1 MGRHS
6 KAAKKKVHGIAQAH
20 TYRSTT
26 GTPAGPTGNAG
37 EVNGQGPT
45 PPIVSDREQELNEA
59 EYLAS
64 EPGDQW
70 GGRYWVGCRGGV

>member
-6 KAAKKKVHGIAQAH
+6 KAAKKKVHGIAQAC

-26 GTPAGPTGNAG
+26 GTPAGPTNLNNAG
-37 EVNGQGPT
+37 EVNGQEGPT
-45 PPIVSDREQELNEA
+45 PPIVSNREQELNEA

-70 GGRYWVGCRGGV
+70 G